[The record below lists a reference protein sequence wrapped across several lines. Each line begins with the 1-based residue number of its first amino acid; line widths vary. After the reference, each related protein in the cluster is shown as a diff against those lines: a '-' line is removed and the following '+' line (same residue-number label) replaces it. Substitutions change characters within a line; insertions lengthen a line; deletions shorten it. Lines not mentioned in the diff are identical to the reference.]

1 MIRGL
6 LVLFIFAALAWF
18 VLSAALRPGGAV
30 LKHPGEAFGA
40 AAPLLALLA
49 MVALILALR
58 FRS

>member
-18 VLSAALRPGGAV
+18 VLSASLRSGSAV
-30 LKHPGEAFGA
+30 FKHPAEAFGA

-49 MVALILALR
+49 IVALILTVR

>member
-18 VLSAALRPGGAV
+18 VLSASLRPGGSV
-30 LKHPGEAFGA
+30 LKHPAEAFGA

-49 MVALILALR
+49 IVALILTVR